1 MRQLAILIVLAMLAC
16 QPATNSTSAPSEP
29 VVRYDR
35 PESSILKGVKV
46 PRDRDLFFSSGL
58 VTLPNDTTAPDR
70 SLARYGD
77 TYTQSIGCIK
87 RVQSVLQ
94 EAGLDLKDVIYMGVF
109 IAPNPEA
116 EGKIEFDE
124 WFRAYG
130 EYFNNEENPT
140 KVGRST
146 LGMAALARPYLL
158 VEVEVIAVYPT
169 ETEDQIQ

>member
-1 MRQLAILIVLAMLAC
+1 
-16 QPATNSTSAPSEP
+16 
-29 VVRYDR
+29 
-35 PESSILKGVKV
+35 
-46 PRDRDLFFSSGL
+46 
-58 VTLPNDTTAPDR
+58 
-70 SLARYGD
+70 
-77 TYTQSIGCIK
+77 
-87 RVQSVLQ
+87 
-94 EAGLDLKDVIYMGVF
+94 MGVF